1 MTNKARESLEAL
13 QGQEKE
19 VIAARLDDVL
29 NEAPTRLAFL
39 SGIVNAK
46 RTALDESEHALKIA
60 KAQATLDFEAGSK
73 NMLVLQSRVEVDK
86 RVIEATKAVREAKA
100 EVLAA
105 EALHRHA
112 YDEFISARKIGGM
125 QADEWQAIK
134 GQRVNTKPY
143 RDSEGNLIDPITGE
157 VLESAPRNN
166 EAVQK

>member
-1 MTNKARESLEAL
+1 MTNTARESLEAL

-105 EALHRHA
+105 EALHL
-112 YDEFISARKIGGM
+112 S
-125 QADEWQAIK
+125 
-134 GQRVNTKPY
+134 
-143 RDSEGNLIDPITGE
+143 LIHI
-157 VLESAPRNN
+157 
-166 EAVQK
+166 